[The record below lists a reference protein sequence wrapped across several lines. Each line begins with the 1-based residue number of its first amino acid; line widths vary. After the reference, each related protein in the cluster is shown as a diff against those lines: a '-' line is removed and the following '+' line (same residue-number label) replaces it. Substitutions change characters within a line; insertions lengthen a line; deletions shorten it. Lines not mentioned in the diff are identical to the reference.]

1 MEGGVIMNKNLLR
14 AEMAKFGDTQESL
27 AAALGISLSRLNA
40 KINSDRAE
48 FRQNEIMF
56 IKSRY
61 NLTANDVDAIF
72 FDSKVS

>member
-1 MEGGVIMNKNLLR
+1 MNKNLLR